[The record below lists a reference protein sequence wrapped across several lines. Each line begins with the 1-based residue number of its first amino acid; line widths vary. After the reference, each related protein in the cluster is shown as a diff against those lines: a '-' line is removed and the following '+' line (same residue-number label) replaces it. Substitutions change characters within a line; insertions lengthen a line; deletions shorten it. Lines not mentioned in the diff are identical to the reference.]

1 MSKGGC
7 VKINP
12 SVTSCHLPLK
22 NQIFREGATNIID
35 ISILALPLI
44 AKQLGG
50 VRHSREGVET
60 QTHFKNDFLTKEE
73 GVSIF

>member
-1 MSKGGC
+1 MSKLT
-7 VKINP
+7 P
-12 SVTSCHLPLK
+12 PLLRATSPKK

-60 QTHFKNDFLTKEE
+60 QPYFKNDFLTKEE